1 MPDRHLLCR
10 SLPAA
15 RESDFEVSSDND
27 DDQWEYCDRSAA
39 YPPLSVLSQ
48 EEFEKLVAK
57 REKLIVELAMS
68 GNNHLNFK
76 ALIQLLVGQNSSC
89 TTEYPLADGD
99 AKDGNAA
106 DGNTADGNTEYRN
119 AAMNG
124 LRQMG
129 KRLRFD
135 ILECFFLFLMISLPH

>member
-27 DDQWEYCDRSAA
+27 DDQWEWCDRSAA

-76 ALIQLLVGQNSSC
+76 ALIQLLVGQNNSC
-89 TTEYPLADGD
+89 TTEDPLADGD

-106 DGNTADGNTEYRN
+106 DGDTADGDTEYRN

-124 LRQMG
+124 LWQMG

-135 ILECFFLFLMISLPH
+135 ILEWFFCF